1 MNTCKFEQMAHLYPA
16 GALSP
21 EERKEFEAHVREC
34 ESCRAIANEV
44 ARIRGMA
51 AALSVQ
57 PLAGLDERILH
68 KIRERRQPGEP
79 DPRWAFINRWQRTLM
94 PAALVACVILFAAVL
109 LTPRRKIPTPQIKT
123 VTNNAAQM
131 TPHRPSDLFVL
142 DQLND
147 SEKTLVNSD
156 SDAALNSYYGNLM
169 QSN

>member
-1 MNTCKFEQMAHLYPA
+1 MNTCKFEKLAHLYPA
-16 GALSP
+16 GALSRD
-21 EERKEFEAHVREC
+21 EKKEFEAHAREC

-51 AALSVQ
+51 ASLSVQ
-57 PLAGLDERILH
+57 PLAGLDERILY
-68 KIRERRQPGEP
+68 KIRQRQSGEP
-79 DPRWAFINRWQRTLM
+79 DSRWAFINRWQRTLM
-94 PAALVACVILFAAVL
+94 PAALAACVILFAAVIF
-109 LTPRRKIPTPQIKT
+109 TPRQKISTPQIKT
-123 VTNNAAQM
+123 VTNNAAQ
-131 TPHRPSDLFVL
+131 TAPHRPSDLFVL